1 MDTFGE
7 NINIA
12 FKSNKENL
20 VVFIEKGILK
30 LHKIQVNIVMNLYAS
45 TVYAALKSMNI
56 KVVSNTGKI
65 KIDVKFIDKKYQ
77 KTTKIFK
84 NNFSVN
90 SANAN
95 IFITSV
101 NTK

>member
-65 KIDVKFIDKKYQ
+65 KIDVKFIDK
-77 KTTKIFK
+77 
-84 NNFSVN
+84 NRGN
-90 SANAN
+90 SEGYGH
-95 IFITSV
+95 IISMLV
-101 NTK
+101 SRGI